1 MKYLL
6 LLLIFVVLNTK
17 LALSQNDNNIGK
29 ISLSVI
35 MPDNLEGLSIG
46 NLSKLETKITQIITS
61 TGLAATGYNNNFVIY
76 PKFAIYET
84 SIVESGLQDITI
96 SNCEISLFIKQVDN
110 NVIFAT
116 ISKPLKGSGK
126 DKQISIT
133 NAITKINIKDLDF
146 QSFISSGKNK
156 IIAYYESK
164 CGDIISKSESL
175 VKMQDYEQA
184 LGLLMTV
191 PEEVSCYSKVLQK
204 SIEAYKLYQ
213 NQKCIVQLQKAR
225 TQLASNN
232 YHDALNILS
241 QIDPSTPCFKESKN
255 LIESAASKVDQEE
268 KKQWD
273 VIMKVY
279 NDEVALEKLR
289 INAVKEIAAS
299 YFKSKPTTVS
309 YTYLIR

>member
-1 MKYLL
+1 MKYLS

-146 QSFISSGKNK
+146 QSFINSGKNK

-191 PEEVSCYSKVLQK
+191 PDEVSCYNKVLQK

-213 NQKCIVQLQKAR
+213 DQKCIVQLQKAR

-273 VIMKVY
+273 VLMKVY

-289 INAVKEIAAS
+289 INAVKEIAVS
-299 YFKSKPTTVS
+299 YYKSKPTTVS